1 MPKNKEK
8 VHDEVKDEFKTMMV
22 QEENELDEQRFLA
35 YLEKTSEPERFKDEG
50 KKTTVLVPYNSFGVD
65 EIQTYELP
73 ELPERHRDFAF
84 RWATECRTDRAW
96 AQVFHVSMSTI
107 CNWKR
112 IPKIRTYRTLVRKKW
127 ETALFERMKLL
138 EDKAYRKLDE
148 ILSTPVTDSN
158 MESIRKTICDVLN
171 IKKGDLPR
179 STEGNKTTLILNQQ
193 NNIEQDQTVISLSN
207 IKERTAEL
215 ELLEDVMQGRV
226 IVEKMEEES
235 K

>member
-1 MPKNKEK
+1 
-8 VHDEVKDEFKTMMV
+8 
-22 QEENELDEQRFLA
+22 
-35 YLEKTSEPERFKDEG
+35 
-50 KKTTVLVPYNSFGVD
+50 
-65 EIQTYELP
+65 
-73 ELPERHRDFAF
+73 
-84 RWATECRTDRAW
+84 
-96 AQVFHVSMSTI
+96 
-107 CNWKR
+107 
-112 IPKIRTYRTLVRKKW
+112 
-127 ETALFERMKLL
+127 MKLL

-226 IVEKMEEES
+226 IVGKMEEES